1 MTKVT
6 RLVQIRKT
14 NVDEKI
20 VYGVVYEPMA
30 LDTGGEFMF
39 PEDIRKMAHSFMQL
53 ELSKVIDTNHD
64 NVPNGS
70 YPIESFIAR
79 AGDPDYPEGAWVM
92 GVKCSDTLWGL
103 VQKGEINAFS
113 FEAMVVPLSVE
124 VEVAN
129 VRDRV
134 GFTEKSEKQEADH
147 EHVFFVQT
155 DALGRVVR
163 GWTDTVNGHSHT
175 IKHGCRTEKA
185 ADHNHR
191 FFF

>member
-14 NVDEKI
+14 NVAEKI

-30 LDTGGEFMF
+30 LDSTGEFMF
-39 PEDIRKMAHSFMQL
+39 PEDIRKMAHGFMRL
-53 ELSKVIDTNHD
+53 ELSKAIDTNHD

-79 AGDPDYPEGAWVM
+79 AGDPDYPEGAWVL
-92 GVKCSDTLWGL
+92 GVKCSDELWEK
-103 VQKGEINAFS
+103 VEKGEINAFS
-113 FEAMVVPLSVE
+113 FEAMVVPVDVE

-134 GFTEKSEKQEADH
+134 GVTEKSADH
-147 EHVFFVQT
+147 EHVFFLQT
-155 DALGRVVR
+155 DALGRVT
-163 GWTDTVNGHSHT
+163 GGYTDTVDGHRHV
-175 IKHGCRTEKA
+175 IKHGCRTEKS